1 MSKIKAKKGQA
12 VIIVLLILVVVLTI
26 GLSVA
31 TNTVRDIKISQQTE
45 LSNRA
50 FNAAEAGIE
59 AALSG
64 QGTEKTVTI
73 GTGADQVTYNVEITT
88 QGGVSGDAFVFNK
101 PVAKDDTQQIWFVGH
116 NEEDNSLNLSDPKNF
131 NDKDIIFYWGNTRQA
146 SDIPTTPALEVS
158 VIYQEGGVFKMAKG
172 VYDPNSGRTS
182 NNNFLP
188 VNDIS
193 GGYLDPYN
201 FQFMKLVD
209 LEEAPFGIPAG
220 TTLYA
225 VRLRLLYNDD
235 PSGPQLL
242 GAQPADMLKTFPVQG
257 RLISSTGTASNV
269 NRKVEVFESYPA
281 LPPIFDY
288 VIFNGSNNSL
298 QK

>member
-1 MSKIKAKKGQA
+1 MSKIKAKRGQA
-12 VIIVLLILVVVLTI
+12 VIIVLLVLVVVLTI

-31 TNTVRDIKISQQTE
+31 TNTVRDIKLSQQTE

-64 QGTEKTVTI
+64 QLAGGTVTV
-73 GTGADQVTYNVEITT
+73 GTGADAASYNVSITT
-88 QGGVSGDAFVFNK
+88 QGGVSGEAFVFNK
-101 PVAKDDTQQIWFVGH
+101 PIAKDDTQQIWFVGH
-116 NEEDNSLNLSDPKNF
+116 NADNSLNLSDPLNF
-131 NDKDIIFYWGNTRQA
+131 NDKDLILYWGNPGQA
-146 SDIPTTPALEVS
+146 SNNSTTPALEIS

-172 VYDPNSGRTS
+172 VYDPNSGRLS
-182 NNNFLP
+182 NNNFLS
-188 VNDIS
+188 VSDIS
-193 GGYLDPYN
+193 GNYLAPYN
-201 FQFMKLVD
+201 FQFKKQVD
-209 LEEAPFGIPAG
+209 LSQAPFSIPTSG

-225 VRLRLLYNDD
+225 VRLRVLYNDV
-235 PSGPQLL
+235 SQLL
-242 GAQPADMLKTFPVQG
+242 GAQPADAANTFPVQG
-257 RLISSTGTASNV
+257 RLISSMGTASNV
-269 NRKVEVFESYPA
+269 NRKVEVFESYPV